1 MPFIARLDFQY
12 CNFFFCLFKI
22 YIVKKLVAYSLKE
35 DGQIQIPK
43 ISWHINLS
51 VNIKSSQALNQLK
64 YKQITM

>member
-12 CNFFFCLFKI
+12 YNFFFYLFKI

-35 DGQIQIPK
+35 DGQIKYLKLVGIL
-43 ISWHINLS
+43 IS
-51 VNIKSSQALNQLK
+51 VNIKSSQILNQLK